1 MARSALD
8 PVTIGAPRTPP
19 NGWLADAV
27 ALDLPGIPV
36 PARRFL
42 MVQALRIIGATVV
55 ILRFLSPL
63 PSLTYKRAPK
73 ALKKMGKQAGMF
85 GDG

>member
-1 MARSALD
+1 M
-8 PVTIGAPRTPP
+8 TIGAPRTPP

-63 PSLTYKRAPK
+63 PRWSARRSRSNGPGAEAIRAV
-73 ALKKMGKQAGMF
+73 LV
-85 GDG
+85 